1 MQLKTLRLK
10 KSQSTLPVEILFE
23 DFTHLEIFG
32 GNLTEIPAKLF
43 EKKGLINLRVKN
55 SGLAALPLE
64 VANPSPTLE
73 VLALAQNNLTQ
84 IPNWVGKFRALKNLD
99 LGKNQI
105 TELTAIFPSGLER
118 LNLESNALQS
128 LPDSLY
134 ALKKLNHLSVDH
146 NPLSAETVERIYESF
161 GIWLED

>member
-1 MQLKTLRLK
+1 MLLKTLRLK
-10 KSQSTLPVEILFE
+10 KSQSTIPVEILFE

-32 GNLTEIPAKLF
+32 GNLKELPAKLF
-43 EKKGLINLRVKN
+43 EKNGLINLRVKN
-55 SGLAALPLE
+55 SGLAQLPLT

-84 IPNWVGKFRALKNLD
+84 IPSWVGKLRALKNLD

-105 TELTAIFPSGLER
+105 SELASIFPLGLER
-118 LNLESNALQS
+118 LNLESNALS
-128 LPDSLY
+128 NLPDSLY

-146 NPLSAETVERIYESF
+146 NPLNAETVERIYESF